1 MGLPPPLG
9 ASSRRVRCRLW
20 VRSQAI
26 HPAAGCLL
34 RRGRSITPRALY
46 YAAGYS
52 SRRGLLTR
60 RRRYFAAGYSFRRR
74 LFCRGLFFSP
84 RSINSPQALFRRRL
98 LTRRR
103 RYFAAGYSFRRR
115 LSISPQALYYA
126 AGYSFRRRRFRLKLH
141 HRRHLSR
148 DRDERAAAGKH
159 PTVFNQVAVL
169 GEFGREFKQG
179 VSIIGQCRKIVL

>member
-20 VRSQAI
+20 VRSRAI
-26 HPAAGCLL
+26 HSAAGYLF
-34 RRGRSITPRALY
+34 RRRRSITPQAIHL
-46 YAAGYS
+46 AAGY
-52 SRRGLLTR
+52 LLR
-60 RRRYFAAGYSFRRR
+60 RRRYFAAGYS
-74 LFCRGLFFSP
+74 S
-84 RSINSPQALFRRRL
+84 
-98 LTRRR
+98 
-103 RYFAAGYSFRRR
+103 RRR

-126 AGYSFRRRRFRLKLH
+126 AGYSFRRRRSRLKLH

-148 DRDERAAAGKH
+148 DRDECAAAGKH

>member
-9 ASSRRVRCRLW
+9 ASSRRVRCRLS

-34 RRGRSITPRALY
+34 RRG
-46 YAAGYS
+46 
-52 SRRGLLTR
+52 LLTR
-60 RRRYFAAGYSFRRR
+60 RRLFISPQALLRRRLFISPRAINSPQAIHFAAGAISPRAIHFAAGYSFRRR
-74 LFCRGLFFSP
+74 
-84 RSINSPQALFRRRL
+84 RS
-98 LTRRR
+98 
-103 RYFAAGYSFRRR
+103 
-115 LSISPQALYYA
+115 
-126 AGYSFRRRRFRLKLH
+126 RLKLH